1 MSGLGG
7 VAVQTVPGDH
17 TCCVEK
23 MSEEKESVGPLL
35 SLNPKLQ
42 GAFQERVRNIRKK
55 NQKTETLTPGIIY
68 IGHIPRLLFE
78 PQLKEYF
85 SQFGTVT
92 RLRLSRSKKTGNHKG
107 YAYIEFECEEV
118 AKIVADTM
126 NNYLFCER
134 LLKCE
139 FVPLEKVNPK
149 LFIGCNSKFK
159 KPCQPAV
166 GRYNMERN
174 EKQQRKMMSRMLE
187 KERKLRKRLAE
198 KGIDYDF
205 PGFAAEMKKSKT
217 LSDDADDTFN
227 SEAPTPVC
235 TPNILERRK
244 SARLGAP
251 EEDSDDDDDDD
262 EIVLKLPED
271 KTPAKKKSKPSKSTP
286 LKTPED
292 SDDDELVIHLP
303 EDKMPPKRKS
313 KSTPL
318 KTPKN
323 SDDKIAAKLPEV
335 KSSAKKKS
343 KPGKSVPLET
353 PKDSDEE
360 IAVKLPEVTTSAKK
374 ISKPGKPT
382 PPETIMD
389 SDEEIAVKLPEV
401 KTSAKKISKPS
412 KPTPP
417 ETIMDSE
424 DEIVLNV
431 PQAKTPSKKRSKP
444 GKSTP
449 LPTPKKGDD
458 EIAVNL
464 PKSSAKKKS
473 NLNKSVPPETP
484 KDSDEEAEVKLLEV
498 KTTSKKK
505 PKLTKSEN
513 RMKIKKLKLQ
523 TN

>member
-1 MSGLGG
+1 M
-7 VAVQTVPGDH
+7 D
-17 TCCVEK
+17 K

-42 GAFQERVRNIRKK
+42 GEFQERVRNIRKK
-55 NQKTETLTPGIIY
+55 NRQTETLTPGIIY

-78 PQLKEYF
+78 PQLREYF

-139 FVPLEKVNPK
+139 FIPLEKVHPK

-159 KPCQPAV
+159 KPCLPAV
-166 GRYNMERN
+166 GRYNMERT
-174 EKQQRKMMSRMLE
+174 EKQQRKMIKGMLE

-205 PGFAAEMKKSKT
+205 PGFAAEMKKNKT
-217 LSDDADDTFN
+217 PSEDADDTVN
-227 SEAPTPVC
+227 SEDPTPVC
-235 TPNILERRK
+235 TPNILERRR
-244 SARLGAP
+244 SARLDVP
-251 EEDSDDDDDDD
+251 EESDDD
-262 EIVLKLPED
+262 EIVLNLPED
-271 KTPAKKKSKPSKSTP
+271 KTPSKKKSKTSKSAP
-286 LKTPED
+286 PKTPED
-292 SDDDELVIHLP
+292 SDDDALVINLP
-303 EDKMPPKRKS
+303 EDKTPPKRRSKPT

-318 KTPKN
+318 KTPKK
-323 SDDKIAAKLPEV
+323 DDDEIPAKLPEV
-335 KSSAKKKS
+335 KTSAKRKS
-343 KPGKSVPLET
+343 KPSQSAPPET
-353 PKDSDEE
+353 PKDSEE
-360 IAVKLPEVTTSAKK
+360 EKV
-374 ISKPGKPT
+374 
-382 PPETIMD
+382 
-389 SDEEIAVKLPEV
+389 VKLPEV

-412 KPTPP
+412 KSSPP
-417 ETIMDSE
+417 ETIEDSDD
-424 DEIVLNV
+424 DEIVLNL
-431 PQAKTPSKKRSKP
+431 PQDKTTPKRKSKP
-444 GKSTP
+444 SKSTP
-449 LPTPKKGDD
+449 LKTPKNGDD

-473 NLNKSVPPETP
+473 KLSKPVPPETP
-484 KDSDEEAEVKLLEV
+484 KDSDEEIVVNLPEV

-505 PKLTKSEN
+505 PKPSKSEQ
-513 RMKIKKLKLQ
+513 RMKIKRLKLQ

>member
-1 MSGLGG
+1 
-7 VAVQTVPGDH
+7 
-17 TCCVEK
+17 

-42 GAFQERVRNIRKK
+42 GEFQERVRNIRKK
-55 NQKTETLTPGIIY
+55 NRQTETLTPGIIY

-78 PQLKEYF
+78 PQLREYF

-107 YAYIEFECEEV
+107 YAYIEFECEDV

-139 FVPLEKVNPK
+139 FVPLEKVHPK

-159 KPCQPAV
+159 KPCLPAV
-166 GRYNMERN
+166 GRYNMERT
-174 EKQQRKMMSRMLE
+174 EKQQRKMMKGMLE

-217 LSDDADDTFN
+217 PPEDADDTFN
-227 SEAPTPVC
+227 SEDPTPVC

-244 SARLGAP
+244 SARLEAH
-251 EEDSDDDDDDD
+251 EESDDD
-262 EIVLKLPED
+262 EIVLNLPGDKTPSKTSKSAPPETPEESDDDEIVLNLPED
-271 KTPAKKKSKPSKSTP
+271 KTPPKRKSKPTKSTP
-286 LKTPED
+286 LKTPR
-292 SDDDELVIHLP
+292 SDDDAIATKVP
-303 EDKMPPKRKS
+303 EVKS
-313 KSTPL
+313 SAKKSKPTKSTPL

-323 SDDKIAAKLPEV
+323 DDDDEIAVNLP

-343 KPGKSVPLET
+343 KLSKPAPPET

-360 IAVKLPEVTTSAKK
+360 IV
-374 ISKPGKPT
+374 
-382 PPETIMD
+382 
-389 SDEEIAVKLPEV
+389 VKLPEV

-412 KPTPP
+412 KSSPP
-417 ETIMDSE
+417 ETIGESDD
-424 DEIVLNV
+424 DEIVLNL
-431 PQAKTPSKKRSKP
+431 PQDKTTPKRKSKP
-444 GKSTP
+444 TKSTP
-449 LPTPKKGDD
+449 LKTPKNGDD

-473 NLNKSVPPETP
+473 KLGKPVPPETP
-484 KDSDEEAEVKLLEV
+484 KDSDEEIDVNLPEV

-505 PKLTKSEN
+505 PKPSKSEQ
-513 RMKIKKLKLQ
+513 RMKIKRLKLQ